1 MPRGTI
7 RSIRPFLKT
16 CTDRGFSRAAAAL
29 LVAVLALAATPVVE
43 SPTSGAPADRVDA
56 AYRVALELYRSGQF
70 REALQAIRG
79 ASEQGQRSAG
89 LYSLAGWC
97 RLRLGEIREAEN
109 AFRAALTVDAG
120 ALDPRVG
127 LGYVLLRKGAPS
139 AAADEFE
146 AVLGS
151 DPENADAIK
160 GLGLARRNQGRLP
173 EAAEALRRA
182 LALAP
187 DDDETKDILE
197 QVMGAQGVT
206 HESRPRPAVPASR
219 PLSVVARAG
228 DGRLEIAGL
237 SGFRPIFV
245 KGVNRGVA
253 LPGRF
258 PAEFPQKQDTYE
270 DWLAQVGAMGA
281 NVVRLYTL
289 LPPVFYAALEAHNKK
304 DPERPLWLVQGV
316 WTEPP
321 PGDDYA
327 ATGFDDEFK
336 AEIRRVVDAVHGNLD
351 QPARPG
357 HASGA
362 YRADVSASTLAWLL
376 GREWEPYSV
385 QRFDRK
391 GQAAER
397 AAFHGDY
404 FEAAA
409 EATPFESW
417 LASTLDYA
425 TGYETTQYRQQ
436 RPVAFVSWPTLD
448 PLTHP
453 TEATV
458 EEEVRLRRERGG
470 PPGPPIREYDNDGVS
485 VDALHILAG
494 KQSRAGQYASY
505 HAYPYYP
512 DFMSLDPGYGRA
524 RDSEGPC
531 NYIGYLRDLVRHHGS
546 QPVLI
551 AEFGVPSSRGMAHR
565 QAQGFDHGGHSE
577 TRQGE
582 IDAHLL
588 RDIHEAGLAGGILFA
603 LLDEWFKRNW
613 LVTEFEIPADRNPL
627 WLNALDPEQNYGV
640 LAARPGGHTWKVS
653 IDGRPED
660 WNGIKPLVEKRTGG
674 PEVPLD
680 DGHDGARTL
689 RGLAVASDEAYLY
702 LRLDVEKLDADGDG
716 APDWSEAAYV
726 IGIDTYDEKRGDRR
740 LPVNDRSAPAG
751 RTASPA
757 GLEFC
762 LILDGEKTARL
773 LVDAPYDI
781 ATHRTHRPYGSVA
794 NADGRY
800 IEIKQTT
807 NRDRLGRDG
816 TAYPAQEYSLS
827 PLRHGSIDRR
837 DSDYNTLADWRV
849 GRTGDFIEVRL
860 GWGLLNVTDPSS
872 RRVLHDNPDDLRAI
886 GTVVTPGF
894 RFIAAAIKPAGAPGG
909 ATPVAGRVTDRLPA
923 GDALSARDLPLYSWN
938 GWERPAYRIERKDTW
953 TILKAAFAAL
963 PSGPAG
969 E

>member
-1 MPRGTI
+1 M
-7 RSIRPFLKT
+7 
-16 CTDRGFSRAAAAL
+16 
-29 LVAVLALAATPVVE
+29 
-43 SPTSGAPADRVDA
+43 
-56 AYRVALELYRSGQF
+56 
-70 REALQAIRG
+70 
-79 ASEQGQRSAG
+79 
-89 LYSLAGWC
+89 
-97 RLRLGEIREAEN
+97 RLGELREAEN
-109 AFRAALTVDAG
+109 AFRAALTVEPG

-127 LGYVLLRKGAPS
+127 LGYVLLRKGSP
-139 AAADEFE
+139 AAASDEFD
-146 AVLGS
+146 AVLRR
-151 DPENADAIK
+151 DPDNADAIK
-160 GLGLARRNQGRLP
+160 GLGLALRNEARLP

-187 DDDETKDILE
+187 GDAETKQILE
-197 QVMGAQGVT
+197 QVLGAQGVT
-206 HESRPRPAVPASR
+206 RERRPRPAVDASR
-219 PLSVVARAG
+219 PLRVVARAG
-228 DGRLEIAGL
+228 DGRLEIAGP

-245 KGVNRGVA
+245 KGINMGVA

-258 PAEFPQKQDTYE
+258 PAEFPERQETYE
-270 DWLAQVGAMGA
+270 DWLTEVAAMGA

-289 LPPVFYAALEAHNKK
+289 LPPAFYAALEAHNRK
-304 DPERPLWLVQGV
+304 DPERRLWLVQGV
-316 WTEPP
+316 WTELP

-327 ATGFDDEFK
+327 AAAFDDEFK
-336 AEIRRVVDAVHGNLD
+336 AEIRRVIDAVHGNLD

-357 HASGA
+357 HAFGE
-362 YRADVSASTLAWLL
+362 YRADVSSGTLAWLL

-385 QRFDRK
+385 QRFDRA
-391 GQAAER
+391 GR
-397 AAFHGDY
+397 AAGRPAFRGAY

-409 EATPFESW
+409 QATPFESW
-417 LASTLDYA
+417 LASTLDAA

-436 RPVAFVSWPTLD
+436 RPIAFVNWPTLD

-458 EEEVRLRRERGG
+458 EEELRLRRERGT
-470 PPGPPIREYDNDGVS
+470 PPAEPILEYDNDAVG
-485 VDALHILAG
+485 VDALHIVPG
-494 KQSRAGQYASY
+494 KESRAGQFASY

-512 DFMSLDPGYGRA
+512 DFMSLDPGYSRA
-524 RDSEGPC
+524 RDAEGPC

-551 AEFGVPSSRGMAHR
+551 GEFGVPSSRGIAHLQR
-565 QAQGFDHGGHSE
+565 EGFNHGGHTE

-588 RDIHEAGLAGGILFA
+588 RDIHQAGLAGGILFA

-613 LVTEFEIPADRNPL
+613 LVTEFENPADRNPL

-640 LAARPGGHTWKVS
+640 LAARPGQHAWKVL
-653 IDGRPED
+653 IDGRSED
-660 WNGIKPLVEKRTGG
+660 WNGIRTLVEKRSGG

-680 DGHDGARTL
+680 DGHDPARTL
-689 RGLAVASDEAYLY
+689 RGLAAASDEGYLY
-702 LRLDVEKLDADGDG
+702 LRLDVERLDADGDG
-716 APDWSEAAYV
+716 APDWKEAVYV

-740 LPVNDRSAPAG
+740 LPVSDGPVRAGRAAAPG
-751 RTASPA
+751 ERTASPA

-762 LILDGEKTARL
+762 VILDGETTARL

-794 NADGRY
+794 NDDGRFV
-800 IEIKQTT
+800 EIRQTT
-807 NRDRLGRDG
+807 NRGRFGRDG
-816 TAYPAQEYSLS
+816 TEYPAQGYSLS

-849 GRTGDFIEVRL
+849 GRAGDFIEVRL

-894 RFIAAAIKPAGAPGG
+894 RFLAAAVRPAGAPGG
-909 ATPVAGRVTDRLPA
+909 STPVAGLVTDRLPA
-923 GDALSARDLPLYSWN
+923 GDLLTARDLPQYSWT
-938 GWERPAYRIERKDTW
+938 GWERPTYRIERKDAW
-953 TILKAAFAAL
+953 TILKTAFATL
-963 PSGPAG
+963 PSEPAG